1 MKKLTNLKLKVI
13 DFSRRN
19 KKVLIIMF
27 IIAWLLLFLYNMYLK
42 NKVVLPEPITNYKK
56 FNTVMDSNVEVPEKY
71 QEPINNVMEEY
82 MKYCNSKEYSKAYD
96 LLTNDCKKNLY
107 PTLEQFSAYVDAIF
121 DQEKIYNIQAYSI
134 VGENYIFNVRILND
148 IMETGTTDGY
158 NWYEEKFI
166 LKQEDGKMK
175 ISIGEYIGD
184 ENIDITAENEDVI
197 IDVISK
203 SNDYET
209 ETYTVKLKNKTDN
222 YIVLYDR
229 SLNNEILLDLGQN
242 TRKPT
247 NLLRQ
252 NIYLNP
258 GAEETFTLRFEK
270 FYDNGLTAQKLIF
283 GQIRVLNSYDSE
295 KGTTQE
301 NLDNAIKLYGLEVNL
316 KK

>member
-13 DFSRRN
+13 DFRRRN

-42 NKVVLPEPITNYKK
+42 NKVVLPEPSTNYKK

-96 LLTNDCKKNLY
+96 LLTNDCKKKLY
-107 PTLEQFSAYVDAIF
+107 PTLEQFSAYIDEIF

-134 VGENYIFNVRILND
+134 VGDNYIFKVRILND

-184 ENIDITAENEDVI
+184 ENIDITAENEDII

-203 SNDYET
+203 SIDYET

-229 SLNNEILLDLGQN
+229 SLDNEILLDLGQN

-258 GAEETFTLRFEK
+258 GAEETVTLRFDK
-270 FYDNGLTAQKLIF
+270 FYDNGLSAQKLIF
-283 GQIRVLNSYDSE
+283 GQIRVLEEYNYSE
-295 KGTTQE
+295 GTTQE
-301 NLDNAIKLYGLEVNL
+301 NLDNAIKLYGLEV
-316 KK
+316 KF